1 MTEITFTKFERDSAL
16 FKKIRDHLAER
27 LEYLR
32 EKNDSE
38 LLDAEQ
44 TASMRGQ
51 IKEIKRRLKDMSEP
65 AQVTAPKQTP
75 PYI

>member
-1 MTEITFTKFERDSAL
+1 MKEITFSRFDRDSAL
-16 FKKIRDHLAER
+16 FKKIRDNLAER

-38 LLDAEQ
+38 LLDAVQ

-51 IKEIKRRLKDMSEP
+51 IKEIKRRLKEMSEP
-65 AQVTAPKQTP
+65 AQATAPKQTP